1 MARYSAGVSKTSAA
15 TANLWIGG
23 LSTTSTKDARVWEIG
38 VFLETAIAQTIQLF
52 RQNAA
57 GTTPTSVT
65 PVAEDASAG
74 SASCTIQT
82 AWTTPPTAAAVPLRR
97 IGLPATVGAGI
108 IWTFPNGLVVP
119 TSSSVNLF
127 QVTGTATQY
136 GFYFVYEE

>member
-1 MARYSAGVSKTSAA
+1 MARYSAAASKTSAA

-23 LSTTSTKDARVWEIG
+23 LSTTSGKDARVWEIG
-38 VFLETAIAQTIQLF
+38 VFLETAIAQQIQLF

-65 PVAEDASAG
+65 PQAEDSSA
-74 SASCTIQT
+74 AAAACTIQT
-82 AWTTPPTAAAVPLRR
+82 AWSTPPTSAAVPLRR

-108 IWTFPNGLVVP
+108 IWTFPGGLVVP
-119 TSSSVNLF
+119 TSSSLNLF
-127 QVTGTATQY
+127 QVVATATQY